1 MITDFV
7 WNNKKPKI
15 KRDTLI
21 VPKERGWLDLPEFET
36 IAKSLQTAWVQRMKN
51 GVGDQW
57 MIIPSFYLKNV
68 GGHLFLIVIMM

>member
-21 VPKERGWLDLPEFET
+21 GPKERGEMDSPEFET
-36 IAKSLQTAWVQRMKN
+36 IAKSLQTAWVQRMKK

-57 MIIPSFYLKNV
+57 MLIPLFYLKIL
-68 GGHLFLIVIMM
+68 GAIYF